1 MKKTNSIITNLILIS
16 IFAAFGCITAMAQL
30 STKLSPVIP
39 IISIIEKE
47 KRPFDFSDK
56 FYSIN
61 GVEPSMIFNRRTG
74 ADNLSVFSKIDDEA
88 HRTIRI
94 TATMPAYNANGEIL
108 YWNLYGELF
117 PKSFTGDAAG
127 RQAMK
132 IADRF
137 PIYVFPSA
145 TQRGIN
151 RQSNIIETR
160 NGYFQENPLGLG
172 VLIEVRFISRINTAD
187 ELILKEMAN
196 RNGVSLD
203 GTPIIK
209 TVEEIN
215 LLIRNGL
222 ATQSTKSLEAQTRE
236 PSYAIAKVIENPNE
250 GAITTDA
257 FLIYVKQPDG
267 APLKSE
273 SFFINKFV
281 CLQMPRGCSA
291 DTLIY

>member
-1 MKKTNSIITNLILIS
+1 MKKINSIITNLVLIS
-16 IFAAFGCITAMAQL
+16 IFAAFGCINAMAQV
-30 STKLSPVIP
+30 SDEEGTITSAVT
-39 IISIIEKE
+39 EE

-61 GVEPSMIFNRRTG
+61 GVEPSLIFNRRTG
-74 ADNLSVFSKIDDEA
+74 ADNLSVFDKIDDEA

-94 TATMPAYNANGEIL
+94 TATMPAYNYDGEIL

-117 PKSFTGDAAG
+117 PKSFIQSAAG

-137 PIYVFPSA
+137 PIFVFPSE
-145 TQRGIN
+145 TQRGTN
-151 RQSNIIETR
+151 RQSSIIETR
-160 NGYFQENPLGLG
+160 NGYFKENPLGLG
-172 VLIEVRFISRINTAD
+172 VLIEVRFTSPLINTAD
-187 ELILKEMAN
+187 EEILKEMAN

-209 TVEEIN
+209 TIEEIN
-215 LLIRNGL
+215 LLISNGL
-222 ATQSTKSLEAQTRE
+222 ATQKVKGLETQTKE

-250 GAITTDA
+250 GAITPDA
-257 FLIYVKQPDG
+257 FLIYLKQQDG

-273 SFFINKFV
+273 SFFINKFT
-281 CLQMPRGCSA
+281 CLQSSRVCA
-291 DTLIY
+291 LDTLIF